1 MIVVNNLSKYFGE
14 QKALDCVTFEA
25 KKGRILG
32 LLGPN
37 GAGKSTLMKI
47 ITGYIAADEGDIT
60 IMGNAMGVN
69 KPELQSMIGYLPEH
83 NPLYL
88 EMYVKEYLSFVA
100 GIYKTDKIEIDR
112 LIALVGLSPEKHKK
126 IKQLSKGYRQRVGLA
141 AALIPN
147 PEVLIL
153 DEPTTGLDPNQIIE
167 VRELIKSL
175 SVDKVVILSTH
186 LMQEVQS
193 VCDDILIINHGKV
206 VANDTVENI
215 KNAASV
221 EQQLQIEFMQNIDI
235 DILKN
240 GIEGISDV
248 TQLEGNN
255 IMISISTAEDIRPI
269 ISQFAAVQGWTILM
283 MRKIEKDLENIFA
296 QLTHN

>member
-1 MIVVNNLSKYFGE
+1 MIEVNGISKFYGE
-14 QKALDCVTFEA
+14 QKALDNVSFKAE
-25 KKGRILG
+25 KGRILG

-47 ITGYIAADEGDIT
+47 ITGYIAADKGEVS
-60 IMGNAMGVN
+60 IMGKAMGVN
-69 KPELQSMIGYLPEH
+69 HPELQSMIGYLPEH

-100 GIYKTDKIEIDR
+100 GIYKTDKNEIDK
-112 LIALVGLSPEKHKK
+112 LIELVGLKNESHKK

-141 AALIPN
+141 SALIPN

-167 VRELIKSL
+167 VRELIKEL
-175 SVDKVVILSTH
+175 SHNKIVMLSTH

-193 VCDDILIINHGKV
+193 VCDDILIINRGKV

-215 KNAASV
+215 KNTATS
-221 EQQLQIEFMQNIDI
+221 EHQLQIEFMQKIDI

-240 GIEGISDV
+240 GIEGISAV
-248 TQLEGNN
+248 KQLEGNSILIN
-255 IMISISTAEDIRPI
+255 ISTHEDLRPKI
-269 ISQFAAVQGWTILM
+269 AQFATAQGWTILM
-283 MRKIEKDLENIFA
+283 MKEVERELENIFA
-296 QLTHN
+296 QLTQ